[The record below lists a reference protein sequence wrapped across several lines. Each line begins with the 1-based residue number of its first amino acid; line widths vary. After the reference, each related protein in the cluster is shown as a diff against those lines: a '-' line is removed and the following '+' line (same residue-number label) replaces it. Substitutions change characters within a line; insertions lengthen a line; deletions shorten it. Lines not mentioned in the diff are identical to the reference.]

1 MEKYLGYELYD
12 KIEEIIKDGETE
24 RKIFLKRVE
33 EIKRDEKQ
41 NTYLRTN
48 EEIEE
53 KIKERIEP
61 FWKQLSNKIQVLNIC
76 IEKEINT
83 YQEKWKPNEF
93 EQLNLD
99 KLKEI
104 FEFSKFDISDDL
116 LEEITQII
124 IGSENDNTKMLRTIK
139 QAFGDRKM
147 NKLFK
152 PLKTRGV
159 LLKLLNE
166 EMEEMKKHK
175 MGVQTEENYI
185 EKYHDFLNS
194 VEEIQTKV
202 FKLKTGKD

>member
-48 EEIEE
+48 EEIEQ

-76 IEKEINT
+76 VEKEIKT
-83 YQEKWKPNEF
+83 YQEKWRPNEF

-175 MGVQTEENYI
+175 MEVQTEENYI
-185 EKYHDFLNS
+185 EKYQDFLNS
-194 VEEIQTKV
+194 VEEIETKV